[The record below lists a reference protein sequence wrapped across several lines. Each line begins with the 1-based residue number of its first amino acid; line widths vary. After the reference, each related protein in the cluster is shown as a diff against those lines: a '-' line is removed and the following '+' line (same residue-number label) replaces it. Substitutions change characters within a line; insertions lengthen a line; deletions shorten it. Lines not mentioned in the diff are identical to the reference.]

1 MPGIFGGV
9 GCPPHLHEA
18 LRADFAAA
26 YGASDAVS
34 VAGGM
39 LGGHAFG
46 SQSALHVAP
55 DGDRFAVDGEPS
67 LYRSTLPPYRVRS
80 DALELEPTC
89 KGNVAVVSARSGTWH
104 LATEWTGSFPL
115 YYVVVDGGLLF
126 SSRLR
131 PLARIAGASLDL
143 VGILEVLER
152 YSTLAG
158 RTHFEEI
165 RRLLPGQILRY
176 EPGSG
181 RLSVRETSALWAGDR
196 GEAGDGGDAVE
207 QAWVALGDSVRRSL
221 GGPGRHAVMMSG
233 GWDSRTLLAAMLEQ
247 AGRDPLLAYTHG
259 DLGSREIGLVE
270 RICGWAGVELHR
282 EPLGEAMYDLDA
294 LERGFERTE
303 NLMFPHWHRAGAV
316 LAGLGLSSV
325 SAGVYGEV
333 LGGHYG
339 PSMVVGGVRKM
350 AAVAAALVGRS
361 VGSRNGH
368 QAARDFLL
376 ARRVAKPWYLAPAA
390 WDATADA
397 AASLDA
403 DLEAALQRLERRG
416 VVTGDE
422 LVEAFVTEQRGT
434 QYINAQILSC
444 RANLDVTMPYT
455 DRALLALSTRIPVKT
470 KIHNTLNR
478 AMLAR
483 HVPGLLQFPCSATLV
498 PARAPVVA
506 QELSRLVR
514 RKLDDSRWRL
524 YFSSRGRLPQPR
536 LGWGNFEFLRT
547 GRVLNALADDL
558 RADVW
563 DRGAIRDRIA
573 AVTPLESRGSVHR
586 LSFQLMRIYTV
597 DQMLR
602 AAPPRSA
609 ILAAP
614 EAGRAIR

>member
-89 KGNVAVVSARSGTWH
+89 KGNVAVVSARSRTWH

-376 ARRVAKPWYLAPAA
+376 ARRVARPWYLAPAA
-390 WDATADA
+390 WAATADA

-422 LVEAFVTEQRGT
+422 LVEAFVT
-434 QYINAQILSC
+434 A
-444 RANLDVTMPYT
+444 
-455 DRALLALSTRIPVKT
+455 STR
-470 KIHNTLNR
+470 
-478 AMLAR
+478 
-483 HVPGLLQFPCSATLV
+483 
-498 PARAPVVA
+498 
-506 QELSRLVR
+506 
-514 RKLDDSRWRL
+514 
-524 YFSSRGRLPQPR
+524 
-536 LGWGNFEFLRT
+536 
-547 GRVLNALADDL
+547 
-558 RADVW
+558 
-563 DRGAIRDRIA
+563 
-573 AVTPLESRGSVHR
+573 
-586 LSFQLMRIYTV
+586 
-597 DQMLR
+597 
-602 AAPPRSA
+602 RS
-609 ILAAP
+609 
-614 EAGRAIR
+614 